1 MHNETFSV
9 VALCASNKLIRP
21 REATIETQPQLQPAL
36 LRLSAIISQH
46 FIDAERGSSYQNK
59 RVELYPFFCASEAT
73 IFSKRV
79 QRLKTTFQRRLIPPW
94 LYRRSKGLGLSRP
107 GLSITT

>member
-1 MHNETFSV
+1 M
-9 VALCASNKLIRP
+9 
-21 REATIETQPQLQPAL
+21 
-36 LRLSAIISQH
+36 ISQH

-59 RVELYPFFCASEAT
+59 RVELYPFFGASEAT

-94 LYRRSKGLGLSRP
+94 LYRRSKG
-107 GLSITT
+107 